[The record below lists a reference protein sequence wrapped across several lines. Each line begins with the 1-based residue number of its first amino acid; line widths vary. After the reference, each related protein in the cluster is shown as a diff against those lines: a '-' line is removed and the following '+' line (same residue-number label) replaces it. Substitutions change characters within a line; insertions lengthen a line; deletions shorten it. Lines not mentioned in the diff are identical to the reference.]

1 MAFVIVTLVSQRETL
16 TYPIEANMETPYTT
30 FKELLEEHSQEL
42 ADKFYLL
49 VPYGAS
55 LSKQEQADLQ
65 MIANKARALA
75 ARKRYI

>member
-1 MAFVIVTLVSQRETL
+1 MIVTLVSRCETL
-16 TYPIEANMETPYTT
+16 TYPIEVYMETPYTT

-65 MIANKARALA
+65 MVANKARALA